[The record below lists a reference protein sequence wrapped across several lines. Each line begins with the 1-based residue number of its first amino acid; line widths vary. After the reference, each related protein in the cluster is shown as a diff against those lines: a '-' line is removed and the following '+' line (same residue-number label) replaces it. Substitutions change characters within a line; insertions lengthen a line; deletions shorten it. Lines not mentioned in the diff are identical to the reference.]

1 MGTRQ
6 QKERNQTSV
15 VQTNPMTMLSRNN
28 APTVVL
34 QGGNSPLQILAE
46 TLELLKGFFGN
57 LENFILQKE
66 GHDVTT
72 DFF

>member
-15 VQTNPMTMLSRNN
+15 VQTNPVTMLPRS
-28 APTVVL
+28 TVVL
-34 QGGNSPLQILAE
+34 QGGNSPLQVLAE

-57 LENFILQKE
+57 LENLILQKE